1 MRLKSR
7 GGSGGVGVDEARD
20 DRKYGTRRIC
30 REACLH
36 GIPAAALAPDQDE
49 QRDRAHQP
57 RDQDE
62 DETEVHSGA
71 RVEQV
76 GVAGHVETGG
86 DERIEG
92 KGGEPEEDGAE
103 AGKSI
108 SERILTIPELTI
120 PQRLFQLART
130 TKSGLY
136 LR

>member
-1 MRLKSR
+1 MT
-7 GGSGGVGVDEARD
+7 GYVEA
-20 DRKYGTRRIC
+20 
-30 REACLH
+30 
-36 GIPAAALAPDQDE
+36 
-49 QRDRAHQP
+49 
-57 RDQDE
+57 
-62 DETEVHSGA
+62 
-71 RVEQV
+71 
-76 GVAGHVETGG
+76 GG

-108 SERILTIPELTI
+108 SERILTIPELRI